1 MVKKGYNILKSDK
14 KGDFM
19 KWNKRIK
26 DLREDHDMTQDE
38 LADKL
43 NISKRTLLRYESGI
57 SEPTIGILI
66 SLSLIF
72 NVSIDYIAGI
82 KDSTI
87 IEEESI
93 KEELNNIILNIQ
105 KIQSKI

>member
-1 MVKKGYNILKSDK
+1 
-14 KGDFM
+14 M

-72 NVSIDYIAGI
+72 NVSIDYIAGV
-82 KDSTI
+82 KDSDV

-93 KEELNNIILNIQ
+93 KEQLNNLINYIEKIKSNI
-105 KIQSKI
+105 

>member
-1 MVKKGYNILKSDK
+1 MR
-14 KGDFM
+14 
-19 KWNKRIK
+19 WNKRIR

-57 SEPTIGILI
+57 SEPTIGLLI

-82 KDSTI
+82 KDTTI

-93 KEELNNIILNIQ
+93 KEELNNIVENIQ
-105 KIQSKI
+105 KIQSKL

>member
-1 MVKKGYNILKSDK
+1 
-14 KGDFM
+14 M
-19 KWNKRIK
+19 KWNKRIR

-72 NVSIDYIAGI
+72 NVSIDYIAGV
-82 KDSTI
+82 KDSDV

-93 KEELNNIILNIQ
+93 KEQLNNLINYIEKIKSNI
-105 KIQSKI
+105 